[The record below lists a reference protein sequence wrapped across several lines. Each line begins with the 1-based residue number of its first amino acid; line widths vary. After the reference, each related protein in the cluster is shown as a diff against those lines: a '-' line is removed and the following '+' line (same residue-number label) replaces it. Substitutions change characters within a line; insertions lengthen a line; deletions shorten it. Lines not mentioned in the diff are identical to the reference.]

1 MIGQMIMAGLAV
13 AAAAPKWT
21 PASLSNTKAWYV
33 ADNPDNTVV
42 GGLTTVLADKS
53 GAGFAAT
60 AAAGGAVMSD
70 ILNGRA
76 TLRTSAGAGVFMSV
90 AAGNAIAAN
99 AGAVSIFAVH
109 RQVSLDGASYP
120 AVASASFGNGSST
133 LQTAL
138 MRSQAG
144 HAGGSIN
151 LRTRPNT
158 SSGGIEVADE
168 TNYGASWIVAGGMR
182 RYANDDGFLWINGVE
197 TAHNTGM
204 VASHA
209 TQSTGMSIVIGSYNV
224 NGDDKWTQ
232 NIAEVV
238 VVRND
243 IPVEDRER
251 IEGYLAWEWGTQA
264 DLPADHPYKA
274 ERPMGGTEVVP
285 PTGGTWTQIATEN
298 GPFTLAAPG
307 RVRYGADVRWSELE
321 LSAGNFTCGNDLFGD
336 PASGVAKVCE
346 LLT

>member
-1 MIGQMIMAGLAV
+1 MIMAALAV
-13 AAAAPKWT
+13 AGEAAPPGESPWT

-33 ADNPDNTVV
+33 ADNPSNTVV

-53 GAGFAAT
+53 GAGFNAT

-120 AVASASFGNGSST
+120 AIASASFGNGTST

-151 LRTRPNT
+151 LRTRPR
-158 SSGGIEVADE
+158 SFDGGLEVSDE
-168 TNYGASWIVAGGMR
+168 TNYGTAWMVAGGMR
-182 RYANDDGFLWINGVE
+182 RYANDDGFLWINGTE
-197 TAHNTGM
+197 KAHTTGLT
-204 VASHA
+204 ASHA
-209 TQSTGMSIVIGSYNV
+209 TEATGMSIVIGSYNV
-224 NGDDKWTQ
+224 DGNDKWTQ
-232 NIAEVV
+232 NIAEVIV
-238 VVRND
+238 ARND
-243 IPVEDRER
+243 IAVEDRER
-251 IEGYLAWEWGTQA
+251 IEGYLAWEWGMQA
-264 DLPADHPYKA
+264 GLPAAHPYKA
-274 ERPMGGTEVVP
+274 ERPM
-285 PTGGTWTQIATEN
+285 
-298 GPFTLAAPG
+298 AA
-307 RVRYGADVRWSELE
+307 
-321 LSAGNFTCGNDLFGD
+321 
-336 PASGVAKVCE
+336 
-346 LLT
+346 